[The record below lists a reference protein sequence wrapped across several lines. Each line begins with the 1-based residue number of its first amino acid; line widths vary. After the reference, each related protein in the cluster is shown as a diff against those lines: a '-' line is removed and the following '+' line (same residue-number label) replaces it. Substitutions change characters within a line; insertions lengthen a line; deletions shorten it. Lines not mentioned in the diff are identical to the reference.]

1 MNTKVKY
8 GVDEG
13 EGLSPSLWGKIGL
26 DEFLLAGN
34 NEGLAKFDDFYDG
47 VTFATTVAQNG
58 FVTYQDTG
66 VTIKGLTTSY
76 TGELQIAGND
86 ADNDEGS
93 IQGPGG
99 GVCPAA
105 IISTTAG
112 SEYETMFEA
121 RVKKASIADDA
132 CAIFCGLATIGGAS
146 ADILADDTG
155 ALKAAHSFVGF
166 QTLHAAGEVLVAQYQ
181 KTGETAVSVAATAA
195 TLVADTYVK
204 LGLHFD
210 GDHTLRYYVD
220 GEIVGTV
227 DVAAATVFPEDI
239 ALAPLLATKVGAAA
253 ESKVTMDWMCIA
265 RRRKN
270 TGLRA

>member
-1 MNTKVKY
+1 MNTKVMY
-8 GVDEG
+8 GTDAG
-13 EGLSPSLWGKIGL
+13 DGLSPSLWGNIAL
-26 DEFLLAGN
+26 DEFLLGGN

-47 VTFATTVAQNG
+47 LTFASATAQCG
-58 FVTYQDTG
+58 YLTYQDTG
-66 VTIKGLTTSY
+66 VTAKGLTTSY
-76 TGELQIAGND
+76 VGELQIAGND

-93 IQGPGG
+93 IQGPGS

-146 ADILADDTG
+146 ADILVDNTG
-155 ALKAAHSFVGF
+155 ALKPAHSFVGF
-166 QTLHAAGEVLVAQYQ
+166 QTLHAAGEVLKAIYQ
-181 KTGETAVSVAATAA
+181 KTGETLVAVNATAA

-227 DVAAATVFPEDI
+227 DVAAATTFPEDI
-239 ALAPLLATKVGAAA
+239 ALAPLLATKVGTAA
-253 ESKVTMDWMCIA
+253 ESKVTMDWWCVA

-270 TGLRA
+270 SGLRA